1 MEKNNGSLS
10 DVVTKELE
18 TIKQIEQKGEKIS
31 KNREKGVLDILV
43 KEIKNL
49 NRIFNK
55 FDKNKELE
63 LKLKET
69 KKSISE
75 NLENQKELERTYE
88 QELKIHEE
96 RLKCSNLEDEII
108 YKQSKER

>member
-1 MEKNNGSLS
+1 M
-10 DVVTKELE
+10 
-18 TIKQIEQKGEKIS
+18 
-31 KNREKGVLDILV
+31 LV

-49 NRIFNK
+49 NRIFNR
-55 FDKNKELE
+55 FNKNKELE

-75 NLENQKELERTYE
+75 NSENQKELERTYE

-96 RLKCSNLEDEII
+96 RLRCSNSEDKII
-108 YKQSKER
+108 HEQSKER